1 MGRFIHISI
10 RRNLLYIINLMIYYY
25 LRKIDSIILT
35 EKFEFKDSL
44 IYGVLM
50 LFGEF
55 FGSLTIFIYQF
66 VFLKKKNKKKVYYL
80 GIELI
85 NEKAEMNKK
94 DKSSKIIILIF
105 FAAFFDFMQFIIA
118 SFYIPKF
125 NLVSTTATY
134 RFGGIIIII
143 GAILCYFNLRIKILK
158 HQFYSLIIIIIC
170 SILMIIFEFIF
181 KKNGVLIKDFSL
193 AYFFV
198 ICNLIFVAFTDII
211 EKYLL
216 EFDFMDPFLTL
227 LIESI
232 FGFIFIAIFSF
243 GNNPFEDVIRL
254 FIENDVGN
262 FIFLI
267 ILLVLYFVFSAGTNV
282 YKILVN
288 GLYSPMVKTLA
299 IYILNPF
306 LFIYYFVTETDFMTG
321 NDRNYF
327 YFIISIILALII
339 SFFGCVFNEVIVL
352 FCCGLAHET
361 HSSIKKRATED
372 VEDRAFSTYNERD
385 VSLDEVIVSNINDP
399 DLTLNEFDDEE

>member
-35 EKFEFKDSL
+35 EKFKFKDSL

-50 LFGEF
+50 LLGEF

-66 VFLKKKNKKKVYYL
+66 VFLKKENKKKVYYL

-85 NEKAEMNKK
+85 NDEAEMNKK

-105 FAAFFDFMQFIIA
+105 FAAFFNFMQFIIA

-125 NLVSTTATY
+125 NIVSTTATY

-143 GAILCYFNLRIKILK
+143 GALLCYFNLRIKILK

-170 SILMIIFEFIF
+170 SILMIILEFIF
-181 KKNGVLIKDFSL
+181 KINGALIKDFSL

-254 FIENDVGN
+254 FVENDVGN

-299 IYILNPF
+299 VYILNPF

-321 NDRNYF
+321 NNRNYF

-361 HSSIKKRATED
+361 HFSIKKRATED
-372 VEDRAFSTYNERD
+372 VEERTFSTYNERD

>member
-1 MGRFIHISI
+1 MGRFIHIST
-10 RRNLLYIINLMIYYY
+10 RRNLIYVIHLMIYYY
-25 LRKIDSIILT
+25 LRKIDSIILNT
-35 EKFEFKDSL
+35 KFKFKDSL
-44 IYGVLM
+44 IFAILM
-50 LFGEF
+50 FLGEF
-55 FGSLTIFIYQF
+55 FGGLSIFIYQSLVSKQRNRKGYHF
-66 VFLKKKNKKKVYYL
+66 
-80 GIELI
+80 GIKLI
-85 NEKAEMNKK
+85 GNIFKLNRR
-94 DKSSKIIILIF
+94 DGYFKIVILIF
-105 FAAFFDFMQFIIA
+105 FAAFFNFMQFIIA

-125 NLVSTTATY
+125 NIVSTTATY

-143 GAILCYFNLRIKILK
+143 GALLCYFNLRIKILK

-254 FIENDVGN
+254 FVENDVGN

-299 IYILNPF
+299 VYILNPF

-321 NDRNYF
+321 NNRNYF

-372 VEDRAFSTYNERD
+372 VEERNFSSYNERD